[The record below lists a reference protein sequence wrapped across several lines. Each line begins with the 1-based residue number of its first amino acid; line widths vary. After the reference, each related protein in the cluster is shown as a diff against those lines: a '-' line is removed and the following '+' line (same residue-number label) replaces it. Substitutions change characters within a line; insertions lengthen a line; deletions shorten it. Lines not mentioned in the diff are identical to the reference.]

1 LIRISVVIPVYK
13 VEKYLRKCVDSVLG
27 QSYPLHEIILV
38 DDGSP
43 DGCPAICDEYAAAYP
58 DRIKVVHQENRG
70 LSGARN
76 TGIEIATGDY
86 LGFIDSD
93 DYIEPDMYEALA
105 GAVEKSGADI
115 AVGGVWVE
123 DEYGGKYSRHEIGK
137 DSVWTRD
144 EALIELNSFGRIG
157 ISTWDKLYKKELFR
171 ELRFPP
177 VLYEDNFIMY
187 KLFAECERVANVSKP
202 LYHYIQRAG
211 SISRNS
217 GEVSL
222 LPLEAYRQQL
232 TFFREKFPEIVYAA
246 ETAYVFAHIAI
257 YNLYARKGLRCERK
271 LTAMLRRESRKYI
284 AGVFRNARL
293 PVSKKLQAA
302 VFCVSLAAYRFVV
315 VRRGHR

>member
-1 LIRISVVIPVYK
+1 MKLSIIVPVYN
-13 VEKYLRKCVDSVLG
+13 VRPYLSACLDSLVN
-27 QSYPLHEIILV
+27 QTIDDYEIILV
-38 DDGSP
+38 DDGST
-43 DGCPAICDEYAAAYP
+43 DGSADIIKDYAGRYP
-58 DRIKVVHQENRG
+58 ELISFMRVENGGQGR
-70 LSGARN
+70 ARN
-76 TGIEIATGDY
+76 FGIDIAKGDY